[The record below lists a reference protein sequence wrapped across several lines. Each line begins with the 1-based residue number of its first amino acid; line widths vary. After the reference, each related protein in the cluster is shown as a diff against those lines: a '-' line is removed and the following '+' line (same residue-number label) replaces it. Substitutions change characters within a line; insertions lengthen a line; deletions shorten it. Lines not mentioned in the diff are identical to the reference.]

1 MALKLYYY
9 GVEGEQYTKA
19 ADGTISTIPDSERAE
34 EYQSP
39 MVEPLRFLNRE
50 DVLIDFAGFKTQ
62 FEALGIPEVYDYW
75 YDMFQVYIENR
86 YYDYL
91 MPTVASATNS
101 EIGAQI
107 QESYLNGVFGAV
119 ILDPTVT
126 EADYD
131 AAVQA
136 WLDAGGQAIIDEFN
150 AAQTSKAKPNY

>member
-1 MALKLYYY
+1 
-9 GVEGEQYTKA
+9 
-19 ADGTISTIPDSERAE
+19 
-34 EYQSP
+34 
-39 MVEPLRFLNRE
+39 
-50 DVLIDFAGFKTQ
+50 
-62 FEALGIPEVYDYW
+62 
-75 YDMFQVYIENR
+75 MFQVYIENR

-136 WLDAGGQAIIDEFN
+136 WLEAGGQAIIDEFN